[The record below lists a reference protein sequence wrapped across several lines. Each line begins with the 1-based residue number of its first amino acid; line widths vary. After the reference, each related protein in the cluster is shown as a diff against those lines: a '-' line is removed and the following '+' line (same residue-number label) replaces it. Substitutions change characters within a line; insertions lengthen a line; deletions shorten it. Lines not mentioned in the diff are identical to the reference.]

1 MRDQAIDLREAL
13 QLGGAVRAAHSLDGD
28 LGLAVGAHLGG
39 GLCRC
44 GGSCRLLV
52 QAVDELD
59 HHKQHKGHDE
69 EVDDRVDEFADLDA
83 GTAQADHD
91 IREICLEEQA
101 DQRVD
106 DVIHQSR
113 DDGRERTADDHADCH
128 IQHIAAHGKGLEF
141 LKEFLD
147 PLDLFFWHKN
157 DRSFSNSPCV
167 REIFFAFII
176 LDLQAFCKGCGAGSA
191 GCKKAGPASAGP
203 A

>member
-1 MRDQAIDLREAL
+1 MVVGSA
-13 QLGGAVRAAHSLDGD
+13 GAAGAAGF
-28 LGLAVGAHLGG
+28 
-39 GLCRC
+39 LCRPLMNLITTN
-44 GGSCRLLV
+44 STKATMRKLMT
-52 QAVDELD
+52 ELTNSPI
-59 HHKQHKGHDE
+59 
-69 EVDDRVDEFADLDA
+69 LDA

-167 REIFFAFII
+167 CGKFSLPLSYWICRHFARAAG
-176 LDLQAFCKGCGAGSA
+176 QVRQGA
-191 GCKKAGPASAGP
+191 KKAGPASAGP

>member
-1 MRDQAIDLREAL
+1 MVALPVRRELPAFV
-13 QLGGAVRAAHSLDGD
+13 QSVDG
-28 LGLAVGAHLGG
+28 
-39 GLCRC
+39 
-44 GGSCRLLV
+44 
-52 QAVDELD
+52 LD

-147 PLDLFFWHKN
+147 PLDLFL
-157 DRSFSNSPCV
+157 
-167 REIFFAFII
+167 A
-176 LDLQAFCKGCGAGSA
+176 
-191 GCKKAGPASAGP
+191 
-203 A
+203 

>member
-1 MRDQAIDLREAL
+1 MVVGSA
-13 QLGGAVRAAHSLDGD
+13 GAA
-28 LGLAVGAHLGG
+28 GA
-39 GLCRC
+39 
-44 GGSCRLLV
+44 
-52 QAVDELD
+52 AVDELD

-147 PLDLFFWHKN
+147 PLDLFFWHKTTAPFQILPVCAGN
-157 DRSFSNSPCV
+157 FLCLYHTGFAGILQGLGGSFGRV
-167 REIFFAFII
+167 
-176 LDLQAFCKGCGAGSA
+176 
-191 GCKKAGPASAGP
+191 
-203 A
+203 